1 MPAGVANRNDG
12 FLSAA
17 LRTAAEYLAGGDPA
31 PAHAVPMPRP
41 RMPPPRPQLQQQ
53 RLQPPPAAPGPVR
66 SRQYRASHI
75 SGYVIWL
82 GLVERAG
89 ILTAMGVPGPHRLR
103 ALGMLW
109 RALPGSEKERVAAYA
124 CELNDRIRHSERLFR
139 SIGTLS
145 AADERQLRA
154 GRRASLAHFLDTT
167 FAENGAPNVHVT
179 DELQERLSELD
190 NPAPAPPPPPPP
202 PALQRGDDTE
212 YIPLGAHNHPDN
224 PFLLERTPPSGPV
237 VVPDAEPAHGGL
249 AELGKMTTD
258 QVVDAITCVICFDK
272 PRSVVFRSCGHVCA
286 CFDCAMKTG
295 GYMTARKCP
304 VCRKIGMIDRFR
316 LC

>member
-12 FLSAA
+12 ILSAA
-17 LRTAAEYLAGGDPA
+17 LRTAAEYLARGDPTPPVA
-31 PAHAVPMPRP
+31 IPMPRP
-41 RMPPPRPQLQQQ
+41 QMPLQPQP
-53 RLQPPPAAPGPVR
+53 RLQPAGPGPVQG
-66 SRQYRASHI
+66 RQYRAPHI
-75 SGYVIWL
+75 TSYLIWI

-89 ILTAMGVPGPHRLR
+89 ILTAMGVAGPHRLR
-103 ALGMLW
+103 ALGTLW
-109 RALPGSEKERVAAYA
+109 REQPRSEKQRARAYA
-124 CELNDRIRHSERLFR
+124 DTLNDRIRQSERLFR

-145 AADERQLRA
+145 ASDERQLRA

-167 FAENGAPNVHVT
+167 FAEDGAPDVRVT
-179 DELQERLSELD
+179 RDLLERLSELG

-202 PALQRGDDTE
+202 PPPAEDSDDGEPVE
-212 YIPLGAHNHPDN
+212 YIPIGRHRHPLN
-224 PFLLERTPPSGPV
+224 PFALPDRTPPSGPV
-237 VVPDAEPAHGGL
+237 VEPDAHPAHGGL

-258 QVVDAITCVICFDK
+258 QVVDAITCVICMDQ
-272 PRSVVFRSCGHVCA
+272 PRSVVFRACGHVCA